1 VADRSQ
7 SFETVKEA
15 EAGGP
20 DKIVRRWMLELQAAD
35 EEEKKYRTRGLE
47 VESRYRDEERTG
59 GSRFN
64 ILWSNTQILLA
75 AIFSGNPKP
84 DVRRRYRDKDE
95 TGKIAAQ
102 IQERGLAYS
111 VDAHDFNTVVEDCVR
126 DYLVP
131 GRGQAR
137 VRYIPVMG
145 RGPLQRISVG
155 QDEEVE
161 EDVEILEDEGGLF
174 FEQEGEEEVVHES
187 VISEYVPWDDYRQSP
202 AKRWPDVRWVA
213 FRTFM
218 VREDLVSQF
227 GSTVGNA
234 VNLVDAWPTDTSEST
249 YIGGDADEGNQIF
262 DKALVWEIWD
272 KVSGKMIVVSPGH
285 DTPLHD
291 DAAPLSFRD
300 FFPCPKPII
309 SVKSNRTLVPV
320 PEFTL
325 YQDQADEL
333 DKLTARIDAITQAI
347 RVVGIYPSS
356 VKENLKEMLRGRE
369 NTLIPVEGYDTL
381 VEKGGLQGL
390 IDWLPIQE
398 MANVLQILISQRAQ
412 LIQSIFEITGVS
424 DVFRGAT
431 DPRETLGA
439 QRLKSQFGTLRLRP
453 RQIEVERFVRD
464 LFRLMAEVISEEFQP
479 ETMLRMTGMDLARN
493 PQEMMEVMD
502 LLRNDGERGFRID
515 VETDSTVAPDDS
527 QDKQDV
533 VEYISAMSNLF
544 AQVMPMV
551 QVGFLKPEML
561 GGILSFAGR
570 RFKVGRDLEDIFDA
584 VSDEDEEQAGGQP
597 QGPDPAQQAAQA
609 QQQEAQQE
617 AQMKAQAETQKMQ
630 LAQAEAEGNM
640 QIEREKLVIEREK
653 MQLAREKME
662 ADETIKRLEIE
673 LKALD
678 GASV

>member
-1 VADRSQ
+1 MPNEIDVTGIDKR
-7 SFETVKEA
+7 A
-15 EAGGP
+15 E
-20 DKIVRRWMLELQAAD
+20 R
-35 EEEKKYRTRGLE
+35 
-47 VESRYRDEERTG
+47 
-59 GSRFN
+59 
-64 ILWSNTQILLA
+64 
-75 AIFSGNPKP
+75 
-84 DVRRRYRDKDE
+84 
-95 TGKIAAQ
+95 
-102 IQERGLAYS
+102 
-111 VDAHDFNTVVEDCVR
+111 EDHARV
-126 DYLVP
+126 DYLNN
-131 GRGQAR
+131 RND
-137 VRYIPVMG
+137 
-145 RGPLQRISVG
+145 LK
-155 QDEEVE
+155 DLL
-161 EDVEILEDEGGLF
+161 LETCG
-174 FEQEGEEEVVHES
+174 
-187 VISEYVPWDDYRQSP
+187 
-202 AKRWPDVRWVA
+202 
-213 FRTFM
+213 
-218 VREDLVSQF
+218 
-227 GSTVGNA
+227 
-234 VNLVDAWPTDTSEST
+234 
-249 YIGGDADEGNQIF
+249 
-262 DKALVWEIWD
+262 
-272 KVSGKMIVVSPGH
+272 
-285 DTPLHD
+285 
-291 DAAPLSFRD
+291 
-300 FFPCPKPII
+300 
-309 SVKSNRTLVPV
+309 
-320 PEFTL
+320 
-325 YQDQADEL
+325 
-333 DKLTARIDAITQAI
+333 LTARIDAITQAI

-533 VEYISAMSNLF
+533 VEYLSAMSNLF

-551 QVGFLKPEML
+551 QVGFLRPEML

-584 VSDEDEEQAGGQP
+584 VSDEEEEQAGGQP

-609 QQQEAQQE
+609 QQQAAQQE
-617 AQMKAQAETQKMQ
+617 AQMKAQAESQKMQ

-662 ADETIKRLEIE
+662 ADERIKRLEIE